1 MPLASQ
7 HQRAIQRFEVSLKA
21 FIVHEGHALFV
32 RESDTGWWEL
42 PGGRIDVGEEWE
54 PQSAILAREIAEE
67 LGRNLELSVGREAV
81 TWMRRRPTD
90 GQFLFIVARP
100 AIIEAGEPVLSAE
113 HREMAWLGPEAASG
127 LTFPPQS
134 GYPAAVAELF
144 RLTGPAACVGPFPG
158 SEPEPRPV
166 RP

>member
-90 GQFLFIVARP
+90 GQPSSACLGSNRGP
-100 AIIEAGEPVLSAE
+100 RLSRGRDWIEES
-113 HREMAWLGPEAASG
+113 
-127 LTFPPQS
+127 
-134 GYPAAVAELF
+134 
-144 RLTGPAACVGPFPG
+144 
-158 SEPEPRPV
+158 
-166 RP
+166 